1 MSVNGVGGG
10 VWLGEGC
17 GYERGVARG
26 GVWLGEGCGYERGVA
41 RGGVWL

>member
-1 MSVNGVGGG
+1 MAMRG

-26 GVWLGEGCGYERGVA
+26 GVWLGEGCG
-41 RGGVWL
+41 